1 MKYLKLK
8 IASHLAQPIKV
19 RFSELLKMVKPEQNM
34 FGSEEFTVTSVM
46 LTQDGCDTAP
56 TKEGKTLHIEQGET
70 FNFVMSPTLMTR
82 CSDSSSENTDEE
94 FTIEL
99 FKNDAGQTQW
109 SVNVSNDRT
118 EVQEKPL
125 NNESENK
132 VYESN
137 DDKWDKINKI
147 KDLKIAR
154 GQSFNIGAM
163 TINGANPKL
172 WATDSEQW
180 IEEVKRCAGVVYDA
194 LTSEP
199 KNATVAENDDDLPF

>member
-82 CSDSSSENTDEE
+82 CRDSSSENTDEE

-99 FKNDAGQTQW
+99 FKNDVGQTQLFTQ
-109 SVNVSNDRT
+109 DL
-118 EVQEKPL
+118 VQELRYRHIP
-125 NNESENK
+125 
-132 VYESN
+132 VVCN
-137 DDKWDKINKI
+137 D
-147 KDLKIAR
+147 
-154 GQSFNIGAM
+154 G
-163 TINGANPKL
+163 
-172 WATDSEQW
+172 
-180 IEEVKRCAGVVYDA
+180 
-194 LTSEP
+194 LTR
-199 KNATVAENDDDLPF
+199 